1 MGIVVAHNVAVS
13 FSVRR
18 QRRREDEFPGCGRRR
33 PTPEGEYEQAERHAL
48 LARVVRALDEPDK
61 QIVLSCLEGL
71 RSSEIAEV
79 VGLSEG
85 AVATRL
91 SRLRSRLA
99 E

>member
-1 MGIVVAHNVAVS
+1 MDLWQ
-13 FSVRR
+13 RR
-18 QRRREDEFPGCGRRR
+18 QRRREDELQDGADAR

-48 LARVVRALDEPDK
+48 LARAVRALDEPDK
-61 QIVLSCLEGL
+61 QIVLSYLEGL

-99 E
+99 EEVVHGSPR